1 MHHRARLLIW
11 IGALAGLVGF
21 AVYNFAELVDDV
33 LPVNRALLAAV
44 CTLTVIWLLVSMTQT
59 WGDRP

>member
-1 MHHRARLLIW
+1 MDTSARLLIW

-21 AVYNFAELVDDV
+21 AVFNFAGLTDNV
-33 LPVNRALLAAV
+33 LPVNRALLALV
-44 CTLTVIWLLVSMTQT
+44 SSLMVTWLLVSVIQT